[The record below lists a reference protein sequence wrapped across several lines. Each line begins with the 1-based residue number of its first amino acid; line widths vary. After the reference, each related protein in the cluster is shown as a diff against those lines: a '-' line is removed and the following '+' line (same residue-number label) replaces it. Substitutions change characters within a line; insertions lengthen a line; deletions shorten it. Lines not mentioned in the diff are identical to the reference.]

1 VANSSTNCLQEPDA
15 PAVGRPSRSR
25 EVRQRYTA
33 TPGSAAEGELVQQ
46 HLPLVKTVVGRVAMT
61 LPAHVDLDDL
71 QSVGVIGL
79 LNALRNFDEKNGAS
93 FETYARIRIHGAVM
107 DELRR
112 MDCVSR
118 TVRDKARKVQTVMA
132 DLERQKGQPPTDEEM
147 AMALKISVEE
157 YWVLLNEVKPVTFVC
172 LDTAQTN
179 ENGESGLTPSE
190 SIADANQIDP
200 VDCASKRELSRLIA
214 KRIQQ
219 LPDMQRKVLALYYFE
234 DLRLREIAAA
244 FGVTESRICQV
255 HAQAILTIKTFLRNQ
270 EAQGAT

>member
-1 VANSSTNCLQEPDA
+1 VVNPSTNCIQEPDA
-15 PAVGRPSRSR
+15 PAVGRRSRSH
-25 EVRQRYTA
+25 EVRQRYHA
-33 TPGSAAEGELVQQ
+33 APGSAAEGELVQQ

-118 TVRDKARKVQTVMA
+118 TVRDKARKVQAVMA
-132 DLERQKGQPPTDEEM
+132 NLERQKGQLPSDEEM
-147 AMALKISVEE
+147 AAALKISVED
-157 YWVLLNEVKPVTFVC
+157 YWALLNEVKPVTFVC

-179 ENGESGLTPSE
+179 ENGENGLTPSE

-234 DLRLREIAAA
+234 DLRLREIAVA

-255 HAQAILTIKTFLRNQ
+255 HAQAILAIKTFLRNQ